1 MHPMAKQELKVD
13 KDAFDSVLR
22 KIAHSAPV
30 KRSEVKTGRKKVGK
44 VISPRISPNPKASQ

>member
-1 MHPMAKQELKVD
+1 MAKELKVN
-13 KDAFDSVLR
+13 KEAFDNVLR

-44 VISPRISPNPKASQ
+44 IISPQK